1 MECVEPSGTRARASK
16 AIGNS
21 SLCNYCCC
29 YCFFFSPSPSL
40 SASPSALA
48 PLRCLCEQVFVS
60 CLLRNI
66 IVVYFVALF
75 ASPPLASN
83 LCVSVCVRVCVCA
96 CVWVFWRLINAL
108 CYLTLQTA
116 PTHTHTAMSCGLQVC
131 VCLQETLALCIWFIR
146 SNFITIL
153 YKLLSELPFKK
164 CMTLCVGHRRPN
176 HIKCLLGKARGGLWR
191 LLGWLKIHHVA

>member
-29 YCFFFSPSPSL
+29 FFSPSPSL

-83 LCVSVCVRVCVCA
+83 LCVSVCVRVCVHV
-96 CVWVFWRLINAL
+96 CVGV
-108 CYLTLQTA
+108 LTFNQRIVLFNFTNSA
-116 PTHTHTAMSCGLQVC
+116 HSHTHTQQCPAACKCVC
-131 VCLQETLALCIWFIR
+131 VSPRDPRPLYLIHPEQFHNNSVQIIVRIAL
-146 SNFITIL
+146 
-153 YKLLSELPFKK
+153 
-164 CMTLCVGHRRPN
+164 
-176 HIKCLLGKARGGLWR
+176 
-191 LLGWLKIHHVA
+191 